1 MPSRAKPLGADQ
13 DFCSHGLFDA
23 HEGRYG
29 PAMIL
34 PVDPAR
40 YGAFL
45 ATMVLMAVTPGPA
58 NLFAIATGIQ
68 RGKVQAL
75 IGVAGMNAATL
86 VWFTGAALGL
96 SALMA
101 AFPQAFRMLAI
112 AGGLYVA
119 WLGITSIR
127 AGLRGEGGPAARPD
141 VHKARSAFLDGFSVQ
156 IANPKALLFFTA
168 VLPPF
173 LDPAR
178 SMTAQLP
185 LYAAATIGMDV
196 IAMSAYG
203 LGGAAMARRMTQPGF
218 KRAYALAVGV
228 LLILVSVL
236 ILARG

>member
-1 MPSRAKPLGADQ
+1 MPPPMTS
-13 DFCSHGLFDA
+13 
-23 HEGRYG
+23 
-29 PAMIL
+29 

-45 ATMVLMAVTPGPA
+45 ATMVLMAITPGPA

-68 RGKVQAL
+68 RGRGQVL

-96 SALMA
+96 SALMTAFPA
-101 AFPQAFRMLAI
+101 AFRLLAL
-112 AGGLYVA
+112 GGALYVA
-119 WLGITSIR
+119 WLGVSSIR
-127 AGLRGEGGPAARPD
+127 AGLRGEGGPAERPA
-141 VHKARSAFLDGFSVQ
+141 VHGARSAFFDGFSVQ

-178 SMTAQLP
+178 ELTIQLP

-196 IAMSAYG
+196 VAMSAYG
-203 LGGAAMARRMTQPGF
+203 LGGAALAGRMTEPGF
-218 KRAYALAVGV
+218 RRGYALTVGV
-228 LLILVSVL
+228 LLIAVAIL
-236 ILARG
+236 ILTRR